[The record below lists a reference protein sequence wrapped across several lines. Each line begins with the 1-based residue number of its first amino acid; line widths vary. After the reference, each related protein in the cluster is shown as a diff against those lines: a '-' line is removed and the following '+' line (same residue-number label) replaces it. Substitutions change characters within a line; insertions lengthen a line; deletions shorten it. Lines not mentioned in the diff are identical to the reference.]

1 MMIDHLLE
9 DFGSRLKAER
19 NRVLMTQTQLAQKLS
34 ISQMTISLYETYKS
48 TPTLK
53 FLYELYELDFNIEYL
68 VFGNNDSGLGGS
80 NLNLQHSYKK
90 LATAL
95 DFLEKK
101 LDLTIATET
110 KIELIDFLLN

>member
-1 MMIDHLLE
+1 MDYLLK
-9 DFGSRLKAER
+9 DFGSRLKTER
-19 NRVLMTQTQLAQKLS
+19 TKVSMTQADLAKNLS
-34 ISQMTISLYETYKS
+34 ISQMAVSLYETNKS

-53 FLYELYELDFNIEYL
+53 FIYGLHKFGFNIEYL
-68 VFGNNDSGLGGS
+68 IFGDSASGLGS
-80 NLNLQHSYKK
+80 NHNLQSSYKK

-101 LDLTIATET
+101 LDLTISTEI

>member
-1 MMIDHLLE
+1 MDYLLKN
-9 DFGSRLKAER
+9 FGSRLKTER
-19 NRVLMTQTQLAQKLS
+19 TKVSMTQADLAKNLS
-34 ISQMTISLYETYKS
+34 ISQMAVSLYETNKS

-53 FLYELYELDFNIEYL
+53 FIYGLHKFGFNIEYL
-68 VFGNNDSGLGGS
+68 VFGDSASGLGS
-80 NLNLQHSYKK
+80 NHNLQSSYKK

-101 LDLTIATET
+101 LDLTISTEI

>member
-1 MMIDHLLE
+1 MNYLLE
-9 DFGSRLKAER
+9 NFGSRLKFER
-19 NRVLMTQTQLAQKLS
+19 TKLS
-34 ISQMTISLYETYKS
+34 ITQAKLAEQLSVSQMAISLYETNKS

-53 FLYELYELDFNIEYL
+53 FIYSLHKLGFDVDYL
-68 VFGNNDSGLGGS
+68 IFGDDTSGLGHNH
-80 NLNLQHSYKK
+80 NLKSSYKK

-101 LDLTIATET
+101 LDITISTEI

>member
-1 MMIDHLLE
+1 MMIDLLLE
-9 DFGSRLKAER
+9 NFGSRLKAER
-19 NRVLMTQTQLAQKLS
+19 NRALMTQTQLAQKLQ

-53 FLYELYELDFNIEYL
+53 FLYELYELNFNIEYL
-68 VFGNNDSGLGGS
+68 IFGNNDVGLGS

-101 LDLTIATET
+101 LDTTIATET